1 MIERKVTS
9 PHTSTELEGGPKET
23 RLGILDTILPIGRD
37 REVFKDRVTDEDTK
51 EVATRRNSLGVGVM
65 EQSAAPT
72 TAS

>member
-1 MIERKVTS
+1 MIERRVTS
-9 PHTSTELEGGPKET
+9 PHTSTKLEGIPKKT

-37 REVFKDRVTDEDTK
+37 REVFKDRITVRNTK
-51 EVATRRNSLGVGVM
+51 KVAIRRNSLGVGVM

>member
-9 PHTSTELEGGPKET
+9 PHTSTELEGIPKEY
-23 RLGILDTILPIGRD
+23 RLGILDTVLPISRD
-37 REVFKDRVTDEDTK
+37 REVFKDRITVRNTK
-51 EVATRRNSLGVGVM
+51 KVAIRRNSLGVGVM

>member
-1 MIERKVTS
+1 MIERRVTS
-9 PHTSTELEGGPKET
+9 PHTSAKLEGIPKKT

-51 EVATRRNSLGVGVM
+51 EVATHRDLLGVGVM